1 MNDRLYDV
9 IEKDLDSI
17 VSPSS
22 EMVPSWQAHLHQ
34 TVESDSHKL
43 LTAVSCAEIIVII
56 IKVVVVIILL
66 TAVSC
71 VEIIVNIIA
80 IVVIIIIIV
89 DVIII
94 IVGVIIIIIVDVIIF
109 IPTSSSR
116 RYPASK

>member
-1 MNDRLYDV
+1 M
-9 IEKDLDSI
+9 I
-17 VSPSS
+17 
-22 EMVPSWQAHLHQ
+22 PSWQAHLHQ
-34 TVESDSHKL
+34 TVESDPHK
-43 LTAVSCAEIIVII
+43 
-56 IKVVVVIILL
+56 LL

-80 IVVIIIIIV
+80 IVVVIIIIIIV

-116 RYPASK
+116 RSPASK

>member
-1 MNDRLYDV
+1 MNDRLYDD

-34 TVESDSHKL
+34 TVESDPYK
-43 LTAVSCAEIIVII
+43 
-56 IKVVVVIILL
+56 LL

-71 VEIIVNIIA
+71 VEIIVNIIV
-80 IVVIIIIIV
+80 IVV
-89 DVIII
+89 VIN
-94 IVGVIIIIIVDVIIF
+94 IIIVDVIIF

-116 RYPASK
+116 WSPASK

>member
-34 TVESDSHKL
+34 TVESDPYK
-43 LTAVSCAEIIVII
+43 
-56 IKVVVVIILL
+56 LL

-109 IPTSSSR
+109 IPTSSAR
-116 RYPASK
+116 RSPASK